1 MSKTFVIQ
9 DMPSALQAHKLSND
23 DYKQILAILGREPN
37 LVELGIFSAMWSEHC
52 SYKSSR
58 IYLKGFPTSAPWVIQ
73 GPGENAGV
81 IDIGGGY
88 AAVFKVES
96 HNHPSFIE
104 PYAGAATGVGGI
116 MRDIF
121 TMGARPVA
129 SLDSIRFGEIWR
141 DDEVGKKHKSLLKG
155 VVAGIGGY
163 GNCMGVPT
171 IGGETN
177 FEPCYNGNILVNAFC
192 LGIAKTQEIF
202 YAKAQ
207 GNGNPVL
214 YVGSKTGRDG
224 LGGAVMSSDSFNE
237 DSKSLRPTVQV
248 GDPFTQKLLLEAC
261 LELFTQDLII
271 GIQDM
276 GAAGLTSSSF
286 EMAGR
291 SGSGMK
297 LYLDRVPM
305 REKAMNAYE
314 LMLSESQER
323 MLICAKKGAE
333 KQIKAIFAKWELDC
347 EVIGEV
353 TQSGDME
360 LFWGEEKIAHIP
372 IAPITE
378 NAPVLQ
384 LPTKEPAYIAQAR
397 AKNPLES
404 LQHHIAQHSL
414 TDIARILLG
423 SIDICDKEWIYSQY
437 DSSVQTNT
445 LIAAG
450 QGEGS
455 VIRIKENGVALGA
468 AIHAP
473 VRYCYLNPREGAKIA
488 VARAGRKCATRG
500 IKPLAISDC
509 LNFGNPNNP
518 EVMWQFKE
526 SCEGIKEACEVLQT
540 PVVSGNVSLYNQTD
554 STDIYPTPTIVS
566 VGLASD
572 PQAIIDSAFTK
583 EGSKIA
589 LLGEMG
595 EDFGGS
601 VLEKLAQMGA
611 FSMDSRVGFLLKKP
625 AAAAPCTASLVL
637 AKNGDCGGDS
647 ALITTQGKSLE
658 SPCKAPFLAQKS
670 CREQL
675 EAKSAQ
681 SLESTFQQSINNL
694 ESTFEKVDSRATNLA
709 NHITPSGDAPHINL
723 AQEKRLWDLL
733 LSGIA
738 KGLILS
744 AKEVGEGGLGIALA
758 KMSILS
764 RLGCAVQ
771 IALPK
776 REMLFSQTQSC
787 VVVETS
793 DFAQLQELAKLHS
806 FPCTLLGEVLGD
818 SISIRVDSSTAS
830 SNQQAGNPQAIHLSI
845 QEASEIFFQ
854 SFASSIARG
863 L

>member
-141 DDEVGKKHKSLLKG
+141 DDEVGRKHKSLLKG
-155 VVAGIGGY
+155 VVAGIGDY

-207 GNGNPVL
+207 GDGNPVL

-224 LGGAVMSSDSFNE
+224 LGGAVMSSDSFSE

-297 LYLDRVPM
+297 LYLDKVPM
-305 REKAMNAYE
+305 RERGMNAYE

-333 KQIKAIFAKWELDC
+333 AQIKAIFDKWELDC

-360 LFWGEEKIAHIP
+360 LFWGEEKVAHIP

-384 LPTKEPAYIAQAR
+384 LPTKEPTYIAQAR
-397 AKNPLES
+397 ATNPLES
-404 LQHHIAQHSL
+404 IQHHTAQHSL

-423 SIDICDKEWIYSQY
+423 SLDICDKEWIYSQY

-445 LIAAG
+445 LIASG

-455 VIRIKENGVALGA
+455 VIRIKENGAALGA

-488 VARAGRKCATRG
+488 VARAGRKCATSG

-566 VGLASD
+566 VGLAQD

-589 LLGEMG
+589 LLGEIG

-601 VLEKLAQMGA
+601 VLEKLAQMGSFA
-611 FSMDSRVGFLLKKP
+611 RE
-625 AAAAPCTASLVL
+625 
-637 AKNGDCGGDS
+637 
-647 ALITTQGKSLE
+647 LE
-658 SPCKAPFLAQKS
+658 SNPHNH
-670 CREQL
+670 
-675 EAKSAQ
+675 
-681 SLESTFQQSINNL
+681 INNTQ
-694 ESTFEKVDSRATNLA
+694 SQIV
-709 NHITPSGDAPHINL
+709 PQGDAPNIDL
-723 AQEKRLWDLL
+723 SAEKRLWDLL

-744 AKEVGEGGLGIALA
+744 AKEVGEGGLGIALT

-764 RLGCAVQ
+764 RLGCEAQ
-771 IALPK
+771 ITLPK

-806 FPCTLLGEVLGD
+806 FPCALLGEVGGD
-818 SISIRVDSSTAS
+818 SISIQVKIDSALGEQCGSVADFVKGTNAKFANLPQNPQSNHSPTAKPATAVQGEAEAGFFRTPRILEKDNQAECKKSAQTQKLDSSTAS
-830 SNQQAGNPQAIHLSI
+830 SNQQASNPQAIHLSI
-845 QEASEIFFQ
+845 QEAGEIFFQ
-854 SFASSIARG
+854 SFAKHLGINA
-863 L
+863 

>member
-52 SYKSSR
+52 SYKSSK
-58 IYLKGFPTSAPWVIQ
+58 IYLNGFPTSAPWVIQ

-141 DDEVGKKHKSLLKG
+141 DDEVGRKHKSLLKG

-192 LGIAKTQEIF
+192 LGIAKAQEIF

-224 LGGAVMSSDSFNE
+224 LGGAVMSSDSFSQ

-291 SGSGMK
+291 SGSGMR

-305 REKAMNAYE
+305 RERGMNAYE

-333 KQIKAIFAKWELDC
+333 EQIKAIFAKWELDC

-404 LQHHIAQHSL
+404 LQHHTAAHSL
-414 TDIARILLG
+414 TDITRILLG

-450 QGEGS
+450 QGDGS
-455 VIRIKENGVALGA
+455 VVRIKENGAALGA

-473 VRYCYLNPREGAKIA
+473 VRYCYLNPKEGAKIA

-572 PQAIIDSAFTK
+572 PQGVIDSAFTK

-589 LLGEMG
+589 LLGEIG

-611 FSMDSRVGFLLKKP
+611 F
-625 AAAAPCTASLVL
+625 
-637 AKNGDCGGDS
+637 GGH
-647 ALITTQGKSLE
+647 LGGEI
-658 SPCKAPFLAQKS
+658 
-670 CREQL
+670 
-675 EAKSAQ
+675 
-681 SLESTFQQSINNL
+681 
-694 ESTFEKVDSRATNLA
+694 V
-709 NHITPSGDAPHINL
+709 PSGDSPQIDL
-723 AQEKRLWDLL
+723 AQEKRLWGLL
-733 LSGIA
+733 LEGI
-738 KGLILS
+738 GSRLILS

-764 RLGCAVQ
+764 RLGCAAQ
-771 IALPK
+771 ISLPK

-806 FPCTLLGEVLGD
+806 FPCTLLGEVLGGD
-818 SISIRVDSSTAS
+818 SINIQVDSSGRDSVLGSHSADFRDLEATADLKSSSAPKSLKNYESTTATPRILEKDNQAECKKSAQTQKVDSSTAS
-830 SNQQAGNPQAIHLSI
+830 SNQQADNPQAIHLSI
-845 QEASEIFFQ
+845 QEAGEIFFQ

>member
-52 SYKSSR
+52 SYKSSK

-141 DDEVGKKHKSLLKG
+141 DDEVGRKHKSLLKG

-171 IGGETN
+171 IGGESN
-177 FEPCYNGNILVNAFC
+177 FEPCYDGNILVNAFC

-224 LGGAVMSSDSFNE
+224 LGGAVMSSDSFSQ

-248 GDPFTQKLLLEAC
+248 GDPFTEKLLLEAC
-261 LELFTQDLII
+261 LELFAQDLII

-305 REKAMNAYE
+305 RERGMNAYE

-333 KQIKAIFAKWELDC
+333 EKIKAIFAKWELDC

-378 NAPVLQ
+378 NAPILH

-404 LQHHIAQHSL
+404 LQHHTAAHSL
-414 TDIARILLG
+414 TDITRILLG

-445 LIAAG
+445 IIAAG

-455 VIRIKENGVALGA
+455 VVRIKENGAALGA

-526 SCEGIKEACEVLQT
+526 SCEGIKEACEILQT

-566 VGLASD
+566 VGLAQD

-589 LLGEMG
+589 LLGEIG

-611 FSMDSRVGFLLKKP
+611 FGARL
-625 AAAAPCTASLVL
+625 
-637 AKNGDCGGDS
+637 GGE
-647 ALITTQGKSLE
+647 I
-658 SPCKAPFLAQKS
+658 
-670 CREQL
+670 
-675 EAKSAQ
+675 
-681 SLESTFQQSINNL
+681 
-694 ESTFEKVDSRATNLA
+694 V
-709 NHITPSGDAPHINL
+709 PSGDSPQIDL
-723 AQEKRLWDLL
+723 AQEKRLWGLL
-733 LSGIA
+733 LEGI
-738 KGLILS
+738 GSRLILS

-764 RLGCAVQ
+764 RLGCAAQ
-771 IALPK
+771 ISLPK

-806 FPCTLLGEVLGD
+806 FPCILLGEVLGD
-818 SISIRVDSSTAS
+818 SINIQVDSSGRDSVLGSHSADFRDLEATADLKSSSAPKSLKNYESTTATPRILEKDNQAECEKSAQMQKVDSSTAS